1 MGYQIDV
8 AFDMRIVG
16 SMTNLYDMF
25 VKKAEKTNCE
35 MYYMNYEFDGI
46 GRTIVRNHSVM
57 TFIFPPEEEY
67 IIKFIRFVREFRDAR
82 IESITTDDIKC
93 TLIYASS
100 KYLSMMDKG
109 HVKTY
114 KKSRHLLSTTQKSIM
129 FRKKTS
135 GKC

>member
-16 SMTNLYDMF
+16 SMTNLYNMF
-25 VKKAEKTNCE
+25 VKKAEKNNCE
-35 MYYMNYEFDGI
+35 MHYINYEMDGI

-67 IIKFIRFVREFRDAR
+67 IINFVRFVREFRDAR

-100 KYLSMMDKG
+100 KYLSIPG
-109 HVKTY
+109 
-114 KKSRHLLSTTQKSIM
+114 
-129 FRKKTS
+129 
-135 GKC
+135 

>member
-16 SMTNLYDMF
+16 TMTNLYDMF
-25 VKKAEKTNCE
+25 VKKAEKNNCE
-35 MYYMNYEFDGI
+35 MHYINYEMDGI

-67 IIKFIRFVREFRDAR
+67 IINFVRFVREFRDAR
-82 IESITTDDIKC
+82 IESITTGDIKC

-100 KYLSMMDKG
+100 KYLSMMDRG

-114 KKSRHLLSTTQKSIM
+114 KKSRHLLSTEQQSIINAM
-129 FRKKTS
+129 
-135 GKC
+135 

>member
-82 IESITTDDIKC
+82 IESITADDIKY

-100 KYLSMMDKG
+100 KYLYMMDRG
-109 HVKTY
+109 HAKTY
-114 KKSRHLLSTTQKSIM
+114 KKSRHLLSTEQKSIINAM
-129 FRKKTS
+129 
-135 GKC
+135 

>member
-93 TLIYASS
+93 SLIYASS
-100 KYLSMMDKG
+100 KYLSMMDRG
-109 HVKTY
+109 HAKTY
-114 KKSRHLLSTTQKSIM
+114 KKSRHLLSTEQKSIINAM
-129 FRKKTS
+129 
-135 GKC
+135 

>member
-25 VKKAEKTNCE
+25 VKKAEKNNCE
-35 MYYMNYEFDGI
+35 MHYMNYEMEGI

-57 TFIFPPEEEY
+57 TFIFPPEEKY
-67 IIKFIRFVREFRDAR
+67 MINFVRFVREFRDAR

-93 TLIYASS
+93 TLFYASS
-100 KYLSMMDKG
+100 KYLSMMDTWHAK
-109 HVKTY
+109 KY
-114 KKSRHLLSTTQKSIM
+114 KKSRHLLSTEQQSIINAM
-129 FRKKTS
+129 
-135 GKC
+135 

>member
-25 VKKAEKTNCE
+25 VMKAEKTNCE

-82 IESITTDDIKC
+82 IESITTGDIKC

-100 KYLSMMDKG
+100 KYLSMMDRG

-114 KKSRHLLSTTQKSIM
+114 KKSRHLLSTEEQSIINAM
-129 FRKKTS
+129 
-135 GKC
+135 

>member
-100 KYLSMMDKG
+100 KYLSMMDTWHAK
-109 HVKTY
+109 KY
-114 KKSRHLLSTTQKSIM
+114 KKSRHLLSTEQQSIINAM
-129 FRKKTS
+129 
-135 GKC
+135 

>member
-25 VKKAEKTNCE
+25 VKKAEKNNCE
-35 MYYMNYEFDGI
+35 MHYMNYEMEGI

-57 TFIFPPEEEY
+57 TFIFPPEEKY
-67 IIKFIRFVREFRDAR
+67 IINFVRFVREFRDAR
-82 IESITTDDIKC
+82 IESISTDDIKC

-100 KYLSMMDKG
+100 KYLSMMDTWHAK
-109 HVKTY
+109 KY
-114 KKSRHLLSTTQKSIM
+114 KKSRHLLSTEQQSIINAM
-129 FRKKTS
+129 
-135 GKC
+135 

>member
-100 KYLSMMDKG
+100 KYLSMMNTWHAK
-109 HVKTY
+109 KY
-114 KKSRHLLSTTQKSIM
+114 KKSRHLLSTEQQAIINAM
-129 FRKKTS
+129 
-135 GKC
+135 

>member
-25 VKKAEKTNCE
+25 VKKAEKNNCE
-35 MYYMNYEFDGI
+35 MHYMNYEMEGI

-82 IESITTDDIKC
+82 IESITTDDIKY

-100 KYLSMMDKG
+100 KYLSMMDRC
-109 HVKTY
+109 HAKTY
-114 KKSRHLLSTTQKSIM
+114 KKSRHLLSTEQKSIINAM
-129 FRKKTS
+129 
-135 GKC
+135 

>member
-16 SMTNLYDMF
+16 SMTN
-25 VKKAEKTNCE
+25 
-35 MYYMNYEFDGI
+35 
-46 GRTIVRNHSVM
+46 
-57 TFIFPPEEEY
+57 PEEEY
-67 IIKFIRFVREFRDAR
+67 IINFVRFVREFRDAR
-82 IESITTDDIKC
+82 IESITTGDIKC

-114 KKSRHLLSTTQKSIM
+114 KKSRHLLSTKQKSIISAM
-129 FRKKTS
+129 
-135 GKC
+135 

>member
-25 VKKAEKTNCE
+25 VKKAEKNNCE
-35 MYYMNYEFDGI
+35 MFYMNYEFDGI
-46 GRTIVRNHSVM
+46 GQNIVRNHSVM
-57 TFIFPPEEEY
+57 SFFFPPEEEY
-67 IIKFIRFVREFRDAR
+67 IINFVRFVREFRDAR
-82 IESITTDDIKC
+82 IESITTGDIKC

-100 KYLSMMDKG
+100 KYLSMMDRG

-114 KKSRHLLSTTQKSIM
+114 KKSRHLLSTEQQSIINAM
-129 FRKKTS
+129 
-135 GKC
+135 

>member
-25 VKKAEKTNCE
+25 
-35 MYYMNYEFDGI
+35 MDGI

-67 IIKFIRFVREFRDAR
+67 IINFVRFVREFRDAR

-114 KKSRHLLSTTQKSIM
+114 KKSRHLLSTTQKSIISAM
-129 FRKKTS
+129 
-135 GKC
+135 